1 LKNAYAREKGS
12 SGGQGRGT
20 QTKTVIKRSD
30 LAAKAAAAGYSAIE
44 YEKLLKQKGVKIE

>member
-1 LKNAYAREKGS
+1 MSPTRSVKGS
-12 SGGQGRGT
+12 KET